1 MAVTDAGRGREVLE
15 AEDFPLRDL
24 IALAHVETSATH
36 WFLRAQNQI
45 LENCRGSVSI
55 AASSLAV

>member
-1 MAVTDAGRGREVLE
+1 VAVTDAGRGREVLE

-24 IALAHVETSATH
+24 IALAHETSATP
-36 WFLRAQNQI
+36 WFCVSKNQL

-55 AASSLAV
+55 AASSLAD